1 MEMEMDRELYVRR
14 MIAKSDMWLNDGDG
28 HKRCC
33 DDSDEQENVKRG
45 LYEENPAIVYKQ
57 HACDC
62 CSTYPTK

>member
-28 HKRCC
+28 RKRSF

-45 LYEENPAIVYKQ
+45 LYENQTIVYKQ
-57 HACDC
+57 QACDC